1 MGKNAHI
8 GEKVRHM
15 KSSASESMPS
25 QGRSKVEIPG
35 RARQEPFQIEIGV
48 SKSITIQ
55 THKLFMFLI
64 QCIKNLASKPGLL
77 QEVWLISF
85 GRPVVFLKAWMHF
98 QTRET
103 GNKVKMKNGGRKH
116 SDEQPGPL

>member
-1 MGKNAHI
+1 MEKNAHI

-35 RARQEPFQIEIGV
+35 RARQEPFQIEVGV

-55 THKLFMFLI
+55 THKFFMFLI
-64 QCIKNLASKPGLL
+64 QCMKNLASKPGLYRKFGSYHL
-77 QEVWLISF
+77 VDLWSFSRPGCIS
-85 GRPVVFLKAWMHF
+85 K
-98 QTRET
+98 RERLVT
-103 GNKVKMKNGGRKH
+103 KWK
-116 SDEQPGPL
+116 